1 MTSTSYSSELDIV
14 KSVSINIINTQ
25 GYDANTTFV

>member
-14 KSVSINIINTQ
+14 KSVSINIINTK
-25 GYDANTTFV
+25 GYESYGANT